1 MVSVVDPNQ
10 GENMSTAATIIQ
22 SADLYLKAGSSDKVY
37 HATIENS
44 DRGYIVN
51 FKYGRRGSALKSG
64 TKTNSPVSMDKAK
77 NIFDNLV
84 KEKTGKGYQ
93 SIPNANP
100 QEIHVADNPPD
111 TPTESKCFLL
121 NPIKEEEAEKYI
133 IDENWL
139 MQEKLDGVRFL
150 LEKKNS
156 RVNSFNRRGLYTN
169 IPTNIWN
176 SVSETKNFLIDG
188 ELIGEKMHVF
198 DILEY
203 NDQDLRNEKLSS
215 RIEILNK
222 LIDEIG
228 WKENIDCT
236 NVFHSAEEKR
246 TAYAKFFEDNKEGVV
261 FKKKDA
267 KYYVGRPASG
277 GDYIKCKFYG
287 TCSAIVTNINNK
299 RSVSLGL
306 YKGKKLVNA
315 GNVTI
320 SSNFEI
326 PEIGNVV
333 EVKYLYAMKQS
344 GSLYQPIYLG
354 VRNDIVTEECTQKQL
369 KFKSEED

>member
-1 MVSVVDPNQ
+1 
-10 GENMSTAATIIQ
+10 
-22 SADLYLKAGSSDKVY
+22 
-37 HATIENS
+37 
-44 DRGYIVN
+44 
-51 FKYGRRGSALKSG
+51 
-64 TKTNSPVSMDKAK
+64 
-77 NIFDNLV
+77 LV
-84 KEKTGKGYQ
+84 KEKTGKGYKNVP
-93 SIPNANP
+93 SANA

-121 NPIKEEEAEKYI
+121 NPIEEEEAEHYI
-133 IDENWL
+133 LNDSWL

-156 RVNSFNRRGLYTN
+156 KVSSYNRRGLYTN
-169 IPTNIWN
+169 IHTNIWN
-176 SVSETKNFLIDG
+176 SVSEVKNFLIDG
-188 ELIGEKMHVF
+188 ELIGEKMYAF

-203 NDQDLRNEKLSS
+203 NDQDLRDEKLSN

-236 NVFHSAEEKR
+236 NVFCSADEKKI
-246 TAYAKFFEDNKEGVV
+246 AYAKFFEDNKEGVV

-277 GDYIKCKFYG
+277 GDYIKCKFYS

-306 YKGKKLVNA
+306 YKGNKLVNA

-333 EVKYLYAMKQS
+333 EVKYLYAIKQS

-354 VRNDIVTEECTQKQL
+354 LRKDIAVEECVQTQL

>member
-1 MVSVVDPNQ
+1 M
-10 GENMSTAATIIQ
+10 ATTLFK
-22 SADLYLKAGSSDKVY
+22 SADLYFKAGSSDKVY

-44 DRGYIVN
+44 DGGYVVN

-64 TKTNSPVSMDKAK
+64 TKTNSPVSLEKATD
-77 NIFDNLV
+77 IFEKLI

-93 SIPNANP
+93 NVPNANS
-100 QEIHVADNPPD
+100 QEIHVAENPPD
-111 TPTESKCFLL
+111 TPVESKCFLL
-121 NPIKEEEAEKYI
+121 NPIEEEEAAIYI
-133 IDENWL
+133 VDKNWI

-156 RVNSFNRRGLYTN
+156 KVNSYNRRGLFTN

-176 SVSETKNFLIDG
+176 SVSEAKNFLIDG
-188 ELIGEKMHVF
+188 ELIGEKMYAF
-198 DILEY
+198 DLLEY
-203 NDQDLRNEKLSS
+203 EDFNLRNEPLSK
-215 RIEILNK
+215 RLDVLKK

-228 WKENIDCT
+228 WKENIDYV
-236 NVFHSAEEKR
+236 NVFETTEEKR
-246 TAYAKFFEDNKEGVV
+246 DAYQKFLSENREGVV
-261 FKKKDA
+261 FKKTNA

-277 GDYIKCKFYG
+277 GDYIKCKFYS

-306 YKGKKLVNA
+306 YKGNKLVNA

-320 SSNFEI
+320 SSNFKI

-333 EVKYLYAMKQS
+333 EVKYLYAIKQS

-354 VRNDIVTEECTQKQL
+354 VRNDVVTEECTQKQL